1 MSITAELI
9 ARKAGCSTATVSR
22 VLNETAPV
30 SRETERAV
38 RRVIEELGEPVR
50 RRSRRTGNGDRQS
63 GLIEVVFHLTAPI
76 ERMDIVN
83 GRIELGPIAPCPPDR
98 FFTPENYYSNTHSR
112 RIIDGAVDEMA
123 RWRQRPVLRTT
134 NRLDDPQLL
143 ADISSADMHGL
154 ILLGHDGPAVAP
166 FLKKLKFPCVS
177 LISQGRDGS
186 ASATSDDLPG
196 MRQAVEHLRRLGHT
210 RIGYIS
216 CHRHAPAFAE
226 RLTAFKVAMTEAGLP
241 VASEWLF
248 DESIHVAH
256 IEADARRILAQV
268 HRPSAIICSYDGAAV
283 GVMRAARSLGIDIPT
298 DLSLI
303 GFGNHDI
310 VNLTQPALT
319 SINAPNYEIGRVAVK
334 LLMMER
340 HQPESTR
347 GLCVR
352 LATHLVERHSTAPA
366 RQGRDRRRT

>member
-38 RRVIEELGEPVR
+38 RRVIEELGAPAR
-50 RRSRRTGNGDRQS
+50 RRTRRHGGADRQS
-63 GLIEVVFHLTAPI
+63 GLIEIVVHLTAPI

-123 RWRQRPVLRTT
+123 CWRQRPVLRTT
-134 NRLDDPQLL
+134 SRLDDPQLL
-143 ADISSADMHGL
+143 ADIHSDDMHGL

-166 FLKKLKFPCVS
+166 FLKRLKFPFVS
-177 LISQGRDGS
+177 LVSQGRDGS

-196 MRQAVEHLRRLGHT
+196 MRQAVDHLKQLGHS

-216 CHRHAPAFAE
+216 CHRHAPSFEE
-226 RLTAFKVAMTEAGLP
+226 RLSAFKVAMTEAGLAINP
-241 VASEWLF
+241 DWLF

-256 IEADARRILAQV
+256 IESDAKRILSQT
-268 HRPSAIICSYDGAAV
+268 HRPSAIVASYDGAAV
-283 GVMRAARSLGIDIPT
+283 GVMRAAKSLGIEIPR
-298 DLSLI
+298 DLSLV
-303 GFGNHDI
+303 GFGNQDI

-319 SINAPNYEIGRVAVK
+319 SINAPNYEIGRAAVK

-340 HQPESTR
+340 MQPESTK
-347 GLCVR
+347 GFCVR
-352 LATHLVERHSTAPA
+352 LATHLVERQSTAVA
-366 RQGRDRRRT
+366 K